1 VADTARLVAATFKG
15 LWRVVSGKVN
25 PAGAQS
31 AAGPLG
37 IVTISQTAERQ
48 SWYPILLALV
58 PVNLGIINL
67 LPFLPFDGGH
77 IFFNCVEAMRRRPV
91 DRRVMERASAIGV
104 TVLVMLFFL
113 AAHNDLRR
121 IIHFG

>member
-1 VADTARLVAATFKG
+1 MDVGDGVERCCTIQGCAEDQ
-15 LWRVVSGKVN
+15 WRRIPRRYEPWWGVLSASCRPLSGKPSYAARRDPLRLRKVT
-25 PAGAQS
+25 S
-31 AAGPLG
+31 A
-37 IVTISQTAERQ
+37 
-48 SWYPILLALV
+48 LAL
-58 PVNLGIINL
+58 
-67 LPFLPFDGGH
+67 LPFDGGH